1 MNGYSVYMFNAFLI
15 SLVVMRPLMSLADRV
30 GLTDAPGGRKRHES
44 PTPVVGG
51 LAVFL
56 SFALTLAQVGDVPA
70 LGLLPGL
77 ALLVIVGAIDDSR
90 GMAAPVKLCGQVA
103 AALVVLVPA
112 SLVLSRVGDPLGTG
126 NLTLGVLAWPVSIVF
141 VVAVIN
147 AFNLIDG
154 IDGAAGGIALTSIGW
169 LAAVAAVPRPDVMIV
184 ALIVGFAVLGF
195 LVYNIR
201 HPWRQR
207 AEAFLGDAG
216 SMFLG
221 AATAVFVIELAS
233 GDTGADGTLPIPLVA
248 LLWTIALPGIDMASL
263 VVRRLMRRRSP
274 FAADRRHIHHLLLD
288 TGLSVRSSAFVLIGA
303 NTLCGGVGIVG
314 HWLAVPEPLLFSG
327 LIVPALLHA
336 YFVVHGAR
344 LLRQTIAG
352 GRVETLRRAVRA
364 GSQRNRT

>member
-15 SLVVMRPLMSLADRV
+15 SLVVMRPLMAVADRLH
-30 GLTDAPGGRKRHES
+30 LTDTPGGRKRHES
-44 PTPVVGG
+44 PTPLVGG

-56 SFALTLAQVGDVPA
+56 SFAMTLVQVGEGAA

-77 ALLVIVGAIDDSR
+77 ALLVAVGAVDDSR
-90 GMAAPVKLCGQVA
+90 GMAAPVKLCGQVTA
-103 AALVVLVPA
+103 TLTVLVPA
-112 SLVLSRVGDPLGTG
+112 SLVFRQLGDPLGTG
-126 NLTLGVLAWPVSIVF
+126 AVSLGVFAWPVSIVF

-154 IDGAAGGIALTSIGW
+154 IDGAAGGIAVTSIGW

-221 AATAVFVIELAS
+221 AATAVFVIELAT
-233 GDTGADGTLPIPLVA
+233 GGTGAGATGPVPLVA
-248 LLWTIALPGIDMASL
+248 LLWTIALPGIDMVSL
-263 VVRRLMRRRSP
+263 IVRRLLRRRSP
-274 FAADRRHIHHLLLD
+274 FAADRRHIHHLLVD
-288 TGLSVRSSAFVLIGA
+288 SGLSVRSSAFVLIGA
-303 NTLCGGVGIVG
+303 NALCGAVGIVG
-314 HWLAVPEPLLFSG
+314 HWLAVPEPVLFSA

-336 YFVVHGAR
+336 CFVVYGAR
-344 LLRQTIAG
+344 LLRQALVG
-352 GRVETLRRAVRA
+352 GRAGPLAGAVR
-364 GSQRNRT
+364 GQSQRNRT